1 MSQHNT
7 NTTQRFRTSTERSPF
22 RTVAGSYE
30 APVEGI
36 VDYDAF
42 SRGFESTFQEPEQK
56 TIELEGLKKVF
67 DGGAK
72 GNKLTDGEDIY
83 DDVLGDEL
91 IKTWGVDNSPNFRKS
106 DIQGQ
111 NNYLKNVGQVQKAIN
126 NKGSLYK
133 NVGDHQLNDTNFNFN
148 VIDENGKEIPGLTPA
163 VINRVHGDPSL
174 AKNRRLGTKDVIVN
188 GKKVGEKAGEY
199 MTIRVPDPTG
209 KGGLLKMKEKEV
221 FINYED
227 MDENWQA
234 KTFELN
240 YGHEASLSENK
251 PKGFENK
258 VVAGQML
265 EKKYD
270 QQTIVGGKTI
280 AAGSTRNI
288 ISDDWYN
295 DTESKMNLAVDKVFN
310 FDQGVMG
317 DGYESAFRQFREQ
330 DFKLNPNTIKML
342 KNAGVNI
349 DRASQITDEMA
360 ANIPDAE
367 KVNML
372 RDWWVQSSLITNASI
387 GYDRDVDKQLKK
399 KDYTDDEIKNG
410 FAVRGDE
417 TIELFE
423 KDGKLFKK
431 GTNRA
436 IENNVKIDRRYKEQP
451 FDEDIDKDI
460 EGEGKSSIVE
470 DRLFNISSNLNST
483 TFRFTNENQSNTFVK
498 PGEETEIDPGTLLQG
513 FFSDTDGTKATIIS
527 AKVKNIGTKDTIVN
541 GKEVKG
547 KDKHV
552 IEIKYEA
559 GKDENVETFD
569 LDETGRRKL
578 TERAYKGQFAGE
590 KDIATDLAT
599 GEENYQIKRQA
610 VQEAFKAAGKD
621 VTMRRRLN
629 IINNYNSDPSNPE
642 TWNTLND
649 EDIKLLKGSAKD
661 TYLGKAY
668 EKFLDEEAG
677 KEFDNN

>member
-1 MSQHNT
+1 MSQYT
-7 NTTQRFRTSTERSPF
+7 TGIGIQKTATQRVPT

-36 VDYDAF
+36 VDYSAF
-42 SRGFESTFQEPEQK
+42 QRGFESTFEMPEKQE
-56 TIELEGLKKVF
+56 IELQGLKKVF

-83 DDVLGDEL
+83 DDVMGDEL
-91 IKTWGVDNSPNFRKS
+91 IKTWSVDNSPNFRKS
-106 DIQGQ
+106 DTQGQ
-111 NNYLKNVGQVQKAIN
+111 NNYLQNVGKVQKSRN
-126 NKGSLYK
+126 NKGSLYDK
-133 NVGDHQLNDTNFNFN
+133 VGDYQLNDTNFNFN
-148 VIDENGKEIPGLTPA
+148 LIDENGKEIPGLTPA
-163 VINRVHGDPSL
+163 VVNRVHGDPSL
-174 AKNRRLGTKDVIVN
+174 AKNRRVGTKDVIVN
-188 GKKVGEKAGEY
+188 GKKIGEKAGEY
-199 MTIRVPDPTG
+199 MTIRVPDPTS

-227 MDENWQA
+227 MDEKWQA

-270 QQTIVGGKTI
+270 QTIVVGGKTI
-280 AAGSTRNI
+280 AAGSTRNT

-295 DTESKMNLAVDKVFN
+295 DTETKMNLAVDKVFN

-317 DGYESAFRQFREQ
+317 DGYESAFRQFRKQ

-342 KNAGVNI
+342 KDAGVDI

-367 KVNML
+367 KVKML
-372 RDWWVQSSLITNASI
+372 RDWWTQSSLITNASI
-387 GYDRDVDKQLKK
+387 GYDRDVDQQLNKENFS
-399 KDYTDDEIKNG
+399 DDEIKSG
-410 FAVRGDE
+410 FAIRGDK

-423 KDGKLFKK
+423 KDEKLFKK

-436 IENNVKIDRRYKEQP
+436 IANPVKIDRRYKEQP
-451 FDEDIDKDI
+451 FDEDI
-460 EGEGKSSIVE
+460 ELPEAPSKSSIVE

-483 TFRFTNENQSNTFVK
+483 TFKFTNENQSNTFVK
-498 PGEETEIDPGTLLQG
+498 PGEETDIDPGTLLQG
-513 FFSDTDGTKATIIS
+513 FFSDTTGTKATIVS
-527 AKVKNIGTKDTIVN
+527 AKVKNIGTKDTT
-541 GKEVKG
+541 VKG
-547 KDKHV
+547 KKVEGKDRHV
-552 IEIKYEA
+552 IEITYEA
-559 GKDENVETFD
+559 DGKVMPVERFD

-610 VQEAFKAAGKD
+610 VQEAFGAAGKD

-629 IINNYNSDPSNPE
+629 VINNYESDKKVFD
-642 TWNTLND
+642 TLNN
-649 EDIKLLKGSAKD
+649 EDIKLLMNIRNTSDLAKKYKD
-661 TYLGKAY
+661 
-668 EKFLDEEAG
+668 FLEDG
-677 KEFDNN
+677 QDFDNN